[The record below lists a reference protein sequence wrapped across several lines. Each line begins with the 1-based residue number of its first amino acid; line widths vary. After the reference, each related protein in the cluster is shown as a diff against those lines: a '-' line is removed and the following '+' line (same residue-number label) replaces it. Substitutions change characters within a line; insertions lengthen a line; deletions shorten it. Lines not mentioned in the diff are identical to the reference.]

1 MACIIAEVIEYS
13 QPDLNS
19 GGTKRA
25 DWFYG
30 YQVGHD
36 AVIKIAE
43 HAIELSR

>member
-1 MACIIAEVIEYS
+1 MACIIAEVIEDS
-13 QPDLNS
+13 QRDLNS

-25 DWFYG
+25 DWFYS

-36 AVIKIAE
+36 AVINFAE